1 MRNENMTLG
10 NRIAARRKELKM
22 TQDALARAVGVSAQ
36 AVSKWENDQSCPDIS
51 ILPQLAQTL
60 GLSVD
65 ALLGAE
71 PEIPVYQGEVVT
83 GDDGEDEGSGSFQ
96 GKNGDV
102 GFDFHAGPV
111 ELHMGPSKRFS
122 LTIAAWLIVTA
133 LLMLAQPVL
142 KPFVSLG
149 SMGFWNALWISGL
162 TVWGTAGLFR
172 RIDFVHLVAAL
183 AGVYLGLNQFGV
195 LPLALSW
202 EILLP
207 VLVLL
212 LGVSLLLDSF
222 RKKKKASSGIHVHTA
237 GTDRVT
243 RVEDGFLTY
252 VHNFG
257 EDDYRVSTQE
267 LKGGRVEMCFGE
279 FTLDLSGVEQVAEDC
294 VLDLEA
300 QFGDFTLLVP
310 SRFRADL
317 ALETNF
323 ANREVKGAP
332 QAQPEGVIHVN
343 AEICFGSLTVRY
355 I

>member
-1 MRNENMTLG
+1 MNYENMTLG

-22 TQDALARAVGVSAQ
+22 TQDALAKAVGVSAQ

-60 GLSVD
+60 GVSVD
-65 ALLGAE
+65 TLLGVE
-71 PEIPVYQGEVVT
+71 PEAPVYRGEVVT
-83 GDDGEDEGSGSFQ
+83 EEEAKDDGYHFKCDNDG
-96 GKNGDV
+96 V
-102 GFDFHAGPV
+102 GFEFQSGPV
-111 ELHMGPSKRFS
+111 EMTIGRSRRFS

-133 LLMLAQPVL
+133 LMMLAQPLL
-142 KPFVSLG
+142 KGLVSLEPV
-149 SMGFWNALWISGL
+149 SFWNALWISGL

-172 RIDFVHLVAAL
+172 RIDFVHLIATL

-279 FTLDLSGVEQVAEDC
+279 FTLDLSGVERVAEDC